1 MDEKERYFSS
11 LKNFTAAEGR
21 HCLITAPLCEY
32 FSEHALHKYRT
43 LVEIKHLIKMSN
55 NPEFNLPALMLEDRQ
70 ELMKLFEQFNEESS
84 QAIAEYDH
92 FGRNGIGATEH
103 DVKSV
108 ELFIAEKFKGTKYEY
123 LIPKIHFGFT
133 SEDVNN
139 IAYNCMLQGAL
150 EKVWQPQLKKV
161 CDDLKELSV
170 EHKDTP
176 LLSRTHG
183 QPASPT
189 TFGKELA
196 VYLQRFTHELEDL
209 EKIKLSSK
217 MNGAVGNYNAFK
229 VSYPAVDWI
238 RYSQEFVES
247 FGFDAELLT
256 NQRGPKN
263 KIVQLFQSIIRNNN
277 ILKDLNID
285 LWLYVSRDLVQQ
297 KKVDAHVGS
306 SVMPHKINPWL
317 VECSEGNI
325 EVSNALLETFCRE
338 LDVSRLQR
346 DLSDHDLERNYGT
359 AISYS
364 LIAFKYTHDFLKM
377 IDVNKELML
386 QELNINQKVLAE
398 AYQTILRA
406 KGRADAYNLFK
417 DLFRD
422 GVQCSKE
429 NIDAKIE
436 QLDLDLETKIQLKS
450 LKVEEYTG
458 EAGRLVEI
466 AVKNYDQLNLK

>member
-1 MDEKERYFSS
+1 MDEKEKYFSS
-11 LKNFTAAEGR
+11 LKNFTAVEGR
-21 HCLITAPLCEY
+21 HCLITAPLREY

-43 LVEIKHLIKMSN
+43 LVELKHLLKMSEN
-55 NPEFNLPALMLEDRQ
+55 SIFNLPSLTEQDRK
-70 ELMKLFEQFNEESS
+70 EILSIFEEFDESSS

-92 FGRNGIGATEH
+92 FGRNGVGPTEH

-123 LIPKIHFGFT
+123 LVPWIHFGFT

-139 IAYNCMLQGAL
+139 IAYNCLLKEGI
-150 EKVWQPQLKKV
+150 EKVWLVQFKKL
-161 CDDLKELSV
+161 CGCLKELSL
-170 EHKDTP
+170 EHQRVP

-189 TFGKELA
+189 TFGKEMA
-196 VYLQRFTHELEDL
+196 VFLQRFTNEIKELKKL
-209 EKIKLSSK
+209 KLSSK
-217 MNGAVGNYNAFK
+217 MNGAVGNYNAHL
-229 VSYPAVDWI
+229 VGYPKIDWI
-238 RYSQEFVES
+238 KYSQEFVES

-263 KIVQLFQSIIRNNN
+263 KIVQMFQSIIRNNN
-277 ILKDLNID
+277 ILKDFNID

-317 VECSEGNI
+317 IECSEGNI

-338 LDVSRLQR
+338 LEISRLQR

-364 LIAFKYTHDFLKM
+364 LVALNYTYDFLRM
-377 IDVNKELML
+377 ITVNKELML
-386 QELNINQKVLAE
+386 QELKENQKVLAE

-406 KGRADAYNLFK
+406 KGRTDAYALFK

-422 GVQCSKE
+422 NAPFSREK
-429 NIDAKIE
+429 IDAKID
-436 QLDLDLETKIQLKS
+436 QLDLDLETKLQLKS

-458 EAGRLVEI
+458 EASRLVEI
-466 AVKNYDQLNLK
+466 AVENYDQFNWE